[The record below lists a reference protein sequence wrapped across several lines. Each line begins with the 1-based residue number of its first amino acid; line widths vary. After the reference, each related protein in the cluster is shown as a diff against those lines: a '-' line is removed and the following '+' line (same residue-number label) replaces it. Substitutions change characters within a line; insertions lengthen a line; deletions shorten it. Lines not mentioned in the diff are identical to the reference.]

1 MENQSI
7 LNNWSLPKSMQT
19 YLQNFGWHFNKNLF
33 EYATKQLK
41 QRNVNTGEF
50 EPLEV
55 LTKEQ
60 YEKIIGKYET
70 KLENIYIY
78 DVLFLLNY
86 AKSVFYPHLIKD
98 EKQLISFANNYFNHP
113 HYADTE
119 VLKCW
124 YVMQLSMGK
133 PIEFSDFL

>member
-70 KLENIYIY
+70 KLENISSIKIFILIFIY
-78 DVLFLLNY
+78 KFFLWRFLWVLLKALLVFRFLN
-86 AKSVFYPHLIKD
+86 KIF
-98 EKQLISFANNYFNHP
+98 
-113 HYADTE
+113 
-119 VLKCW
+119 LKK
-124 YVMQLSMGK
+124 LFTIAFKLG
-133 PIEFSDFL
+133 